1 MQGYLQQMTKLL
13 RSYQQRRAVKHAF
26 DAAFYRA
33 TYPDL
38 QGADPLNHYLK
49 SGWKEGRDP
58 RPDFSTRYY
67 LAAHPDVRDAGVNP
81 FYHYVR
87 SGKSEGRSIRPA
99 GYSPKRTLNRAAA
112 AALADSVRQEPGGPA
127 RFPGAL
133 AEPGN
138 GHLRDHALP
147 ALHA

>member
-1 MQGYLQQMTKLL
+1 MPAYVDQLTKHL
-13 RSYQQRRAVKHAF
+13 RIYHQRRAVKHAF
-26 DAAFYRA
+26 DAAFYRT

-81 FYHYVR
+81 FYHYI
-87 SGKSEGRSIRPA
+87 SAGKSEGRSIRPA
-99 GYSPKRTLNRAAA
+99 GYTPKRALNRAPQPPLPIQSDKKVLPCGIYGRWEA
-112 AALADSVRQEPGGPA
+112 GGTS
-127 RFPGAL
+127 G
-133 AEPGN
+133 
-138 GHLRDHALP
+138 D
-147 ALHA
+147 